1 MSYTLVLEW
10 MPGDLYMSAVTAR
23 CTAPTSSYS
32 VVWLP
37 PNKVYQITLYCGST
51 SLVSFLVGAFRGKAW
66 SYMKRKWCASLVL
79 LMFMMCFLTAC
90 ESKDVSGTYQCESN
104 SNISMTFQDDSSNV
118 SFSDGTN
125 TAEGGYSVLG
135 DYLVVSF
142 LEEVNWPILGL
153 ESPSDAMIFEIEND
167 KTLVT
172 NWELI
177 SGDVELMKFTKVTI
191 WDSILSFVKE
201 HWLIILIVLFV
212 LGTLITLYEK
222 ITGHDIEDDMD
233 NLEEVIDQK
242 LENIGEKWRNKK
254 DRDED
259 K

>member
-1 MSYTLVLEW
+1 
-10 MPGDLYMSAVTAR
+10 
-23 CTAPTSSYS
+23 
-32 VVWLP
+32 
-37 PNKVYQITLYCGST
+37 
-51 SLVSFLVGAFRGKAW
+51 
-66 SYMKRKWCASLVL
+66 MKRKWCTALIS
-79 LMFMMCFLTAC
+79 LMFMMCFLTSC
-90 ESKDVSGTYQCESN
+90 KSKDVSGTYQCESN

-125 TAEGGYSVLG
+125 TAEGGYSILG

-142 LEEVNWPILGL
+142 LEKVNWPILGL

-191 WDSILSFVKE
+191 WGSILSFAKE
-201 HWLIILIVLFV
+201 HWLVILIVLLV

-222 ITGHDIEDDMD
+222 ITGHDIEDAIDI
-233 NLEEVIDQK
+233 LEEVIDQK
-242 LENIGEKWRNKK
+242 LENLGEKYRNKK
-254 DRDED
+254 DRNED

>member
-1 MSYTLVLEW
+1 MFH
-10 MPGDLYMSAVTAR
+10 
-23 CTAPTSSYS
+23 
-32 VVWLP
+32 
-37 PNKVYQITLYCGST
+37 
-51 SLVSFLVGAFRGKAW
+51 SLWCLGAQRKGMVII
-66 SYMKRKWCASLVL
+66 MKRKWCASLVL

>member
-1 MSYTLVLEW
+1 MV
-10 MPGDLYMSAVTAR
+10 
-23 CTAPTSSYS
+23 
-32 VVWLP
+32 
-37 PNKVYQITLYCGST
+37 II
-51 SLVSFLVGAFRGKAW
+51 
-66 SYMKRKWCASLVL
+66 MKRKWCASLVL

-242 LENIGEKWRNKK
+242 LENIGETWRNKK

>member
-1 MSYTLVLEW
+1 MV
-10 MPGDLYMSAVTAR
+10 
-23 CTAPTSSYS
+23 
-32 VVWLP
+32 
-37 PNKVYQITLYCGST
+37 II
-51 SLVSFLVGAFRGKAW
+51 
-66 SYMKRKWCASLVL
+66 MKRKWCASLVL